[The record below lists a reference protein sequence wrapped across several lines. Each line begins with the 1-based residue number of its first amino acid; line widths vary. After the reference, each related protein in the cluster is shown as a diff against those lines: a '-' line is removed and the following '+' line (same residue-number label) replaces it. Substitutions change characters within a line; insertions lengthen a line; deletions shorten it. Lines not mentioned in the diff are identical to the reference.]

1 MNHFPKIP
9 GIFFFI
15 NCRIFN
21 TCYICTHWQYHVHC
35 DFDFKVTSDQVH
47 DTFSWAIFDPSMG
60 FLLFYSHFWT
70 GHESG
75 TSIWTDG
82 HRERRVEMKLCW
94 HYNEILCISL
104 SLIRLV
110 ESRVCGDAEGVG
122 GWGGGLDILVL
133 IMKYFSFPSRG
144 RGYKEVVLLLYFC
157 HTVEPF
163 WIYWVYVNTFT
174 EQAIL

>member
-1 MNHFPKIP
+1 MHSLTVSCPLWLWLSKELRS
-9 GIFFFI
+9 G
-15 NCRIFN
+15 
-21 TCYICTHWQYHVHC
+21 
-35 DFDFKVTSDQVH
+35 
-47 DTFSWAIFDPSMG
+47 SWHILMSNIWSKYE

-75 TSIWTDG
+75 TSLWTDG

-122 GWGGGLDILVL
+122 GGGGVDILVL

-144 RGYKEVVLLLYFC
+144 RGYKEVILLLYFC

-163 WIYWVYVNTFT
+163 WIYWVYVNTIT
-174 EQAIL
+174 EQVIL

>member
-15 NCRIFN
+15 NCRIVNLRFFDSF
-21 TCYICTHWQYHVHC
+21 YICTHWQYHVHC
-35 DFDFKVTSDQVH
+35 DFDFQKSSDQVH
-47 DTFSWAIFDPSMG
+47 DTFSWAIFDPSMS

-82 HRERRVEMKLCW
+82 YRERRVEMKLCW

-110 ESRVCGDAEGVG
+110 ESGVCGDAEGVG
-122 GWGGGLDILVL
+122 GWVGGLGVGHTSTNNEVL
-133 IMKYFSFPSRG
+133 LFSFKGER
-144 RGYKEVVLLLYFC
+144 V
-157 HTVEPF
+157 
-163 WIYWVYVNTFT
+163 
-174 EQAIL
+174 